1 MKCSEFVEV
10 LESNKWEVSFLGLY
24 SCNTTQSV
32 IPTSCPAGVS
42 PAFFE
47 RSAAIGNTGVFS
59 LLGDSFGLALELAK
73 GSKLKFHQSHGKP
86 SQLDGPQSPKTEGL
100 CL

>member
-1 MKCSEFVEV
+1 M
-10 LESNKWEVSFLGLY
+10 
-24 SCNTTQSV
+24 
-32 IPTSCPAGVS
+32 IPESCPAGVS

-47 RSAAIGNTGVFS
+47 RSAAIGNTGLFD

-73 GSKLKFHQSHGKP
+73 GHKFRFHASHGKP